1 MTLEPNEI
9 KTIIDALY
17 DAEILAR
24 RNAQEHA
31 AYGTEAGKERAKE
44 WREAANTYR
53 KQREALHDRRGV

>member
-31 AYGTEAGKERAKE
+31 AYGTDTGRLRAKE
-44 WREAANTYR
+44 WRETAHKYR
-53 KQREALHDRRGV
+53 TQRDALCGR